1 MRKSFCTVLV
11 FLACMANAMAEHKSS
26 DRIREFSKLPN
37 WSGIWVQAVWP
48 LEVSGRV
55 AGGEAKLREGLQL
68 IRQPPYNAEWLAKYQ
83 AGLADTVAIAAKN
96 ATFTACTRGF
106 PALMESPWMFQV
118 IVLPEETLILFE
130 NGQVRHIYT
139 DGRRHPSGDDLWPVR
154 LGDSIGRWEGDALRI
169 ETVARDST
177 EPLAP
182 RAWVSMLSDQAYF
195 TERLRLIDADTLEDQ
210 MTIEDPVAF
219 AGPWHMNLKYARQKA
234 VNRLLEYNCIEN
246 DRNPVVDGKMIIR
259 SP

>member
-1 MRKSFCTVLV
+1 MRKSICTVLILLTCV
-11 FLACMANAMAEHKSS
+11 ASAAAEQKSS
-26 DRIREFSKLPN
+26 DRNRAFAELPN
-37 WSGIWVQAVWP
+37 WSGIWSQAAWP
-48 LEVSGRV
+48 MGVSGRV

-68 IRQPPYNAEWLAKYQ
+68 IRQPPYNPEWLAKYQ
-83 AGLADTVAIAAKN
+83 AGLADTSAIARKN
-96 ATFTACTRGF
+96 ATFIACTRSF

-130 NGQVRHIYT
+130 NGQVRHIFT
-139 DGRRHPSGDDLWPVR
+139 DGRRHPSGNDLWPVR

-169 ETVARDST
+169 DTVARDSK

-182 RAWVSMLSDQAYF
+182 RAWVSMLSDQAHF
-195 TERLRLIDADTLEDQ
+195 TERLRLTDADTLEDQ

-219 AGPWHMNLKYARQKA
+219 SSPWHMTLKYARQKA
-234 VNRLLEYNCIEN
+234 LNRMLEYNCIEN

>member
-1 MRKSFCTVLV
+1 
-11 FLACMANAMAEHKSS
+11 
-26 DRIREFSKLPN
+26 
-37 WSGIWVQAVWP
+37 
-48 LEVSGRV
+48 
-55 AGGEAKLREGLQL
+55 
-68 IRQPPYNAEWLAKYQ
+68 
-83 AGLADTVAIAAKN
+83 
-96 ATFTACTRGF
+96 
-106 PALMESPWMFQV
+106 
-118 IVLPEETLILFE
+118 
-130 NGQVRHIYT
+130 
-139 DGRRHPSGDDLWPVR
+139 LWPVR